1 MEQVTQ
7 DALRVWQAGVDA
19 VRADRVVREQV
30 RWDGRILEIQQKRL
44 DLAHAK
50 RWIIVGAGKAAGGML
65 EGVLEVLEG
74 TEEHPK
80 ICGWIN
86 LPVGSIPARLKRRA
100 RGIEICEARPAGV
113 NEPTAKVVD
122 GTREILR
129 LVDQATSEDV
139 VLFLL
144 SGGGSA
150 LLCAPVEWMSL
161 ETKVAITRRLSSH
174 GARIQELNAVRR
186 AISQVK
192 GGGLARRSRA
202 GQLITLVI
210 SDVLGDPLE
219 MIGSGPTVLEPAP
232 DSALA
237 ARILQRYAP
246 DEFPEVVARLSQ
258 PGPSKPVLSQ
268 LGKPLEAQDLAPEA
282 SAHTFVLANN
292 ATAVEAAVR
301 EAQRLGYRVQSESRV
316 DGEGTAEQVGL
327 ELAAIVKELEPGS
340 GWISGGEPTVVL
352 PDVAVRGVGG
362 RNQHV
367 VLKAGSELLGDLDSL
382 ATGGNSREIPA
393 SFALVSGGTDGE
405 DGATQ
410 AAGAWIDHGWLDRSL
425 ASRDGILDA
434 LARCDSNTVLSATG
448 HVLLTVP
455 THTNVCDL
463 RVVLRSGSPA
473 EILPRS
479 GSPAEILPRSGS
491 PAEILHP

>member
-30 RWDGRILEIQQKRL
+30 RWDGRTLEIQQTRL

-74 TEEHPK
+74 TEERPR

-86 LPVGSIPARLKRRA
+86 LPEGSIPARLKRRA
-100 RGIEICEARPAGV
+100 GGVEICEARPAGV

-122 GTREILR
+122 GTKEILR

-161 ETKVAITRRLSSH
+161 ETKVAITRRLSSR

-232 DSALA
+232 DGALA
-237 ARILQRYAP
+237 ARILQQYAP

-258 PGPSKPVLSQ
+258 PGPSKPV
-268 LGKPLEAQDLAPEA
+268 KPLEAQDLAPGA

-292 ATAVEAAVR
+292 ATAVEVAVR
-301 EAQRLGYRVQSESRV
+301 EAHRLGYRVQSESRV

-367 VLKAGSELLGDLDSL
+367 VLKAGSELLGDLKSL

-425 ASRDGILDA
+425 ASRDRILDA
-434 LARCDSNTVLSATG
+434 LERCDSNTVLSATG
-448 HVLLTVP
+448 HVLLTGP

-463 RVVLRSGSPA
+463 RVVLRGT
-473 EILPRS
+473 
-479 GSPAEILPRSGS
+479 
-491 PAEILHP
+491 

>member
-30 RWDGRILEIQQKRL
+30 RWDGRILEIQQTRL

-65 EGVLEVLEG
+65 EGILEVLEG
-74 TEEHPK
+74 TEEHPR

-86 LPVGSIPARLKRRA
+86 LPEGSIPERLKRRA
-100 RGIEICEARPAGV
+100 GGIEICEARPAGV

-129 LVDQATSEDV
+129 LIDQATSEDV

-161 ETKVAITRRLSSH
+161 ETKVAITRRLSSR

-232 DSALA
+232 DGALA

-258 PGPSKPVLSQ
+258 PQPSQP
-268 LGKPLEAQDLAPEA
+268 GKPLEAQDLAPGA

-301 EAQRLGYRVQSESRV
+301 EAHRLGYRVQSESRV

-367 VLKAGSELLGDLDSL
+367 VLKAGSELLGDLNSL

-434 LARCDSNTVLSATG
+434 LERCDSNTVLSATG
-448 HVLLTVP
+448 HVLLTGP

-463 RVVLRSGSPA
+463 RVVLRSS
-473 EILPRS
+473 
-479 GSPAEILPRSGS
+479 
-491 PAEILHP
+491 

>member
-30 RWDGRILEIQQKRL
+30 RWDGRILEIQQTRL

-74 TEEHPK
+74 TEEHPR

-86 LPVGSIPARLKRRA
+86 LPEGSIPERLKRRA
-100 RGIEICEARPAGV
+100 GGVEICEARPAGV

-122 GTREILR
+122 GTKEILR

-161 ETKVAITRRLSSH
+161 ETKVAITRRLSSR

-202 GQLITLVI
+202 VKLITLVI

-258 PGPSKPVLSQ
+258 PGPSNPGPSKPEPSKPVLSHP
-268 LGKPLEAQDLAPEA
+268 GKPLEAQDQAPGA

-301 EAQRLGYRVQSESRV
+301 EAHRLGYRVQSESRV

-367 VLKAGSELLGDLDSL
+367 VLKAGSELLGDLKSL
-382 ATGGNSREIPA
+382 ATGGSSREIPA

-425 ASRDGILDA
+425 ASRDRILDA

-448 HVLLTVP
+448 HVLLTGP

-463 RVVLRSGSPA
+463 RVVLRGT
-473 EILPRS
+473 
-479 GSPAEILPRSGS
+479 
-491 PAEILHP
+491 

>member
-30 RWDGRILEIQQKRL
+30 RWDGRILEIQQTRL

-65 EGVLEVLEG
+65 EGVLQVLDG
-74 TEEHPK
+74 TEQHPRL
-80 ICGWIN
+80 CGWIN
-86 LPVGSIPARLKRRA
+86 LPEGSIPERLKLRA
-100 RGIEICEARPAGV
+100 GGIEICEARPAGV

-129 LVDQATSEDV
+129 LIDQATSEDV

-161 ETKVAITRRLSSH
+161 ETKVAITRRLSSR

-232 DSALA
+232 DGALA

-258 PGPSKPVLSQ
+258 PELSQ
-268 LGKPLEAQDLAPEA
+268 PELSQPGKRQEAQDRAQGK

-292 ATAVEAAVR
+292 ARAVEAAVR

-316 DGEGTAEQVGL
+316 EGEGTAEQVGK

-367 VLKAGSELLGDLDSL
+367 VLKAGSELLG
-382 ATGGNSREIPA
+382 GIPT

-410 AAGAWIDHGWLDRSL
+410 AAGAWIDHGWLDRSV
-425 ASRDGILDA
+425 ASRDEILEA
-434 LARCDSNTVLSATG
+434 LERCDSNTVLSATG
-448 HVLLTVP
+448 HVLLTGP

-463 RVVLRSGSPA
+463 RVVLRGS
-473 EILPRS
+473 
-479 GSPAEILPRSGS
+479 
-491 PAEILHP
+491 

>member
-30 RWDGRILEIQQKRL
+30 RWDGRILEIQQTQL

-65 EGVLEVLEG
+65 EGVLQVLEG
-74 TEEHPK
+74 TEEHPR

-86 LPVGSIPARLKRRA
+86 LPEGSIPEGLKRRA
-100 RGIEICEARPAGV
+100 GGIEICEARPAGV

-129 LVDQATSEDV
+129 LIDQATADDV

-161 ETKVAITRRLSSH
+161 ETKIAITRRLSSR

-232 DSALA
+232 DGALA

-246 DEFPEVVARLSQ
+246 DEFPEVVARLTQ
-258 PGPSKPVLSQ
+258 A
-268 LGKPLEAQDLAPEA
+268 GKRQEAQDQAQGK

-292 ATAVEAAVR
+292 ARAVEAAVR

-316 DGEGTAEQVGL
+316 EGEGTAEQVGQ
-327 ELAAIVKELEPGS
+327 ELAAIVKELEPGT

-367 VLKAGSELLGDLDSL
+367 VLKAGSELLGD
-382 ATGGNSREIPA
+382 IPA

-410 AAGAWIDHGWLDRSL
+410 AAGAWIDHGWLDRSV
-425 ASRDGILDA
+425 ANRDEILEA
-434 LARCDSNTVLSATG
+434 LERCDSNTVLSATG
-448 HVLLTVP
+448 HVLLTGP

-463 RVVLRSGSPA
+463 RVVLRGS
-473 EILPRS
+473 
-479 GSPAEILPRSGS
+479 
-491 PAEILHP
+491 

>member
-1 MEQVTQ
+1 
-7 DALRVWQAGVDA
+7 
-19 VRADRVVREQV
+19 
-30 RWDGRILEIQQKRL
+30 
-44 DLAHAK
+44 
-50 RWIIVGAGKAAGGML
+50 ML

-74 TEEHPK
+74 TEEHPR

-86 LPVGSIPARLKRRA
+86 LPEGSIPERLKRRA
-100 RGIEICEARPAGV
+100 GGVEICEARPAGV

-161 ETKVAITRRLSSH
+161 ETKVAITRRLSSR

-237 ARILQRYAP
+237 ARILQQYAP

-258 PGPSKPVLSQ
+258 PGPSKPEPSQRELSQ
-268 LGKPLEAQDLAPEA
+268 PGKPLRGQDQAPGA

-301 EAQRLGYRVQSESRV
+301 EAHRLGYRVQSESRV
-316 DGEGTAEQVGL
+316 EGEGTAEQVGL

-367 VLKAGSELLGDLDSL
+367 VLKAGSELLGDLNSL

-434 LARCDSNTVLSATG
+434 LERCDSNTVLSATG
-448 HVLLTVP
+448 HVLLTGP

-463 RVVLRSGSPA
+463 RVVLRGT
-473 EILPRS
+473 
-479 GSPAEILPRSGS
+479 
-491 PAEILHP
+491 

>member
-30 RWDGRILEIQQKRL
+30 RWDGRILEIQQTRL

-74 TEEHPK
+74 TEEHPR

-86 LPVGSIPARLKRRA
+86 LPEGSIPERLKRRA
-100 RGIEICEARPAGV
+100 GGVEICEARPAGV

-122 GTREILR
+122 GTKEILR

-161 ETKVAITRRLSSH
+161 ETKVAITRRLSSR

-258 PGPSKPVLSQ
+258 PGPSKPEPSQRELSQ
-268 LGKPLEAQDLAPEA
+268 PGKPLGAQDLAPGA

-292 ATAVEAAVR
+292 ETAVEASVR
-301 EAQRLGYRVQSESRV
+301 EAHRLGYRVQSESRV
-316 DGEGTAEQVGL
+316 EGEGTAEQVGL

-367 VLKAGSELLGDLDSL
+367 VLKAGSELLGDLNSL
-382 ATGGNSREIPA
+382 ATGGSSREIPA
-393 SFALVSGGTDGE
+393 LFALVSGGTDGE

-425 ASRDGILDA
+425 ASRDRILDA

-448 HVLLTVP
+448 HVLLTGP

-463 RVVLRSGSPA
+463 RVVLRGT
-473 EILPRS
+473 
-479 GSPAEILPRSGS
+479 
-491 PAEILHP
+491 

>member
-30 RWDGRILEIQQKRL
+30 RWDGRILEIQQTRL

-65 EGVLEVLEG
+65 EGVLQVLEG
-74 TEEHPK
+74 TEEHPR

-86 LPVGSIPARLKRRA
+86 LPEGSIPEGLKRRA
-100 RGIEICEARPAGV
+100 GGIEICEARPAGV

-129 LVDQATSEDV
+129 LIDQATADDV

-161 ETKVAITRRLSSH
+161 ETKVAITRRLSSR

-232 DSALA
+232 DGALA

-258 PGPSKPVLSQ
+258 PGPSKPEPSKP
-268 LGKPLEAQDLAPEA
+268 GKPLEAQDLAPGA

-292 ATAVEAAVR
+292 ARAVEAAVR

-327 ELAAIVKELEPGS
+327 ELAAIVKELEPGT

-367 VLKAGSELLGDLDSL
+367 VLKAGSELLGD
-382 ATGGNSREIPA
+382 IPT

-410 AAGAWIDHGWLDRSL
+410 AAGAWIDHGWLDRSV
-425 ASRDGILDA
+425 ANRDEILEA
-434 LARCDSNTVLSATG
+434 LERCDSNTVLSATG
-448 HVLLTVP
+448 HVLLTGP

-463 RVVLRSGSPA
+463 RVALRSS
-473 EILPRS
+473 
-479 GSPAEILPRSGS
+479 
-491 PAEILHP
+491 

>member
-30 RWDGRILEIQQKRL
+30 RWDGRILEIQQTRL

-74 TEEHPK
+74 TEEHPR

-86 LPVGSIPARLKRRA
+86 LPEGSIPERLKRRA
-100 RGIEICEARPAGV
+100 GGIEICEARPAGV

-122 GTREILR
+122 GTKEILR

-161 ETKVAITRRLSSH
+161 ETKVAITRRLSSR

-192 GGGLARRSRA
+192 GGGLARRSQA

-258 PGPSKPVLSQ
+258 PGPSNPGPSNPGPSNPGPSKPEPSKPVLSHP
-268 LGKPLEAQDLAPEA
+268 GKPLGGQDQAQGA

-301 EAQRLGYRVQSESRV
+301 EAHRLGYRVQSESRV

-362 RNQHV
+362 RNQHM
-367 VLKAGSELLGDLDSL
+367 VLKAGSELLGDLKSL
-382 ATGGNSREIPA
+382 ATGGSSREIPA

-425 ASRDGILDA
+425 ASRDRILDA
-434 LARCDSNTVLSATG
+434 LERCDSNSVLSATG
-448 HVLLTVP
+448 HVLLTGP

-463 RVVLRSGSPA
+463 RVVLRGT
-473 EILPRS
+473 
-479 GSPAEILPRSGS
+479 
-491 PAEILHP
+491 

>member
-30 RWDGRILEIQQKRL
+30 RWDGRILEIQQTRL
-44 DLAHAK
+44 DLAYAK

-74 TEEHPK
+74 TEEHPR

-86 LPVGSIPARLKRRA
+86 LPEGSIPERLKRRA
-100 RGIEICEARPAGV
+100 GGVEICEARPAGV

-161 ETKVAITRRLSSH
+161 ETKVAITRRLSSR

-237 ARILQRYAP
+237 ARILQQYAP

-258 PGPSKPVLSQ
+258 PG
-268 LGKPLEAQDLAPEA
+268 KPLEAQDLAPGA

-301 EAQRLGYRVQSESRV
+301 EAHRLGYRVQSESRV

-367 VLKAGSELLGDLDSL
+367 VLKAGSELLGDLNSL

-448 HVLLTVP
+448 HVLLTGP

-463 RVVLRSGSPA
+463 RVVLRGT
-473 EILPRS
+473 
-479 GSPAEILPRSGS
+479 
-491 PAEILHP
+491 

>member
-30 RWDGRILEIQQKRL
+30 RWDGRILEIQQTRL

-74 TEEHPK
+74 TEEHTR

-86 LPVGSIPARLKRRA
+86 LPEGSIPERLKRRA
-100 RGIEICEARPAGV
+100 GGVEICEARPAGV

-122 GTREILR
+122 GTKEILR

-161 ETKVAITRRLSSH
+161 ETKVAITRRLSSR

-237 ARILQRYAP
+237 ARILQQYAP

-258 PGPSKPVLSQ
+258 PGPSKPEPSHP
-268 LGKPLEAQDLAPEA
+268 GKPLGAQDLAPGA

-301 EAQRLGYRVQSESRV
+301 EAHRLGYRVQSESRV
-316 DGEGTAEQVGL
+316 EGEGTAEQVGL

-367 VLKAGSELLGDLDSL
+367 VLKAGSELLGDLNSL

-434 LARCDSNTVLSATG
+434 LERCDSNTVLSATG
-448 HVLLTVP
+448 HVLLTGP

-463 RVVLRSGSPA
+463 RVVLRGT
-473 EILPRS
+473 
-479 GSPAEILPRSGS
+479 
-491 PAEILHP
+491 

>member
-30 RWDGRILEIQQKRL
+30 RWDGRILEIQQTRL

-74 TEEHPK
+74 TEEHPR

-86 LPVGSIPARLKRRA
+86 LPEGSIPERLKRRA
-100 RGIEICEARPAGV
+100 GGVEICEARPAGV

-122 GTREILR
+122 GTKEILR

-161 ETKVAITRRLSSH
+161 ETKVAITRRLSSR

-232 DSALA
+232 DGALA
-237 ARILQRYAP
+237 ARILQQYAP
-246 DEFPEVVARLSQ
+246 DEFPEVAARLSQ
-258 PGPSKPVLSQ
+258 PG
-268 LGKPLEAQDLAPEA
+268 KPLGAQDLARGV

-292 ATAVEAAVR
+292 ARAVEAAVR

-316 DGEGTAEQVGL
+316 EGEGTAEQVGL

-367 VLKAGSELLGDLDSL
+367 VLKAGSELLGDLNSL

-410 AAGAWIDHGWLDRSL
+410 AAGAWIDHGWLDRSR
-425 ASRDGILDA
+425 ASRDRILDA

-448 HVLLTVP
+448 HVLLTGP

-463 RVVLRSGSPA
+463 RVVLRGA
-473 EILPRS
+473 
-479 GSPAEILPRSGS
+479 
-491 PAEILHP
+491 

>member
-30 RWDGRILEIQQKRL
+30 RWDGRILEIQQTRL

-65 EGVLEVLEG
+65 EGVLQVLEG
-74 TEEHPK
+74 TEEHPRL
-80 ICGWIN
+80 CGWIN
-86 LPVGSIPARLKRRA
+86 LPEGSIPEGLKRRA
-100 RGIEICEARPAGV
+100 GGIEICEARPAGV

-122 GTREILR
+122 GTKEILR

-161 ETKVAITRRLSSH
+161 ETKVAITRRLSSR

-232 DSALA
+232 DGALA
-237 ARILQRYAP
+237 ARILQQYAP

-258 PGPSKPVLSQ
+258 PQPSKP
-268 LGKPLEAQDLAPEA
+268 GKPLEAQDLAPGA

-301 EAQRLGYRVQSESRV
+301 EAHRLGYWVQSESRV
-316 DGEGTAEQVGL
+316 EGEGTAEQVGL

-367 VLKAGSELLGDLDSL
+367 VLKAGSELLGDLNSL

-425 ASRDGILDA
+425 ASRDRILDA
-434 LARCDSNTVLSATG
+434 LERCDSNTVLSATG
-448 HVLLTVP
+448 HVLLTGP

-463 RVVLRSGSPA
+463 RVVLR
-473 EILPRS
+473 
-479 GSPAEILPRSGS
+479 
-491 PAEILHP
+491 